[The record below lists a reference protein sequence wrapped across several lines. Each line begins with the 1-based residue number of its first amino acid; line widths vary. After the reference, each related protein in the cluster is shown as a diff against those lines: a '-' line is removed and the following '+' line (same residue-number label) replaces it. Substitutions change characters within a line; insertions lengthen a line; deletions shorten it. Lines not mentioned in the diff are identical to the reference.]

1 MPATNL
7 SPFLF
12 LALFLLLATA
22 ARPEG
27 LGGAEDDACPAGLPS
42 GGNSS
47 TSVAA
52 SSSSCPINCFRAD
65 PVCGVDGVTYWC
77 GCPEAACAGV
87 RVAKRGPCQVGSGG
101 SGLVSGQALLLV
113 HIVWLIVIGF
123 SVLFGFL

>member
-7 SPFLF
+7 S
-12 LALFLLLATA
+12 LALFLLLVTA

-27 LGGAEDDACPAGLPS
+27 LGGAEDDACPAALPS

-47 TSVAA
+47 SSAF

-77 GCPEAACAGV
+77 GCPDAACAGV

-101 SGLVSGQALLLV
+101 SGLVSCQALLLV

-123 SVLFGFL
+123 AVLFGFL